1 LPPNISRLKDQAT
14 KFELEKDKIAMDMTI
29 MNRDIFKQEQS
40 NEDQLMYLYMALS
53 KTNPGQQPAKHQPSE
68 YQKNVPLDLVHRGT
82 KGDPFMRDDELKW
95 DSQRYMP
102 FNRDTEYDIMMVNL
116 ANQKRLTNFDRLE
129 DQCCGFKN
137 PTDALSTAMDEF
149 YFNEKFRG
157 KEHSRKID
165 AAFGAERN
173 LLSDIRGLIS
183 DIKTH
188 T

>member
-1 LPPNISRLKDQAT
+1 MQSLKDQAT
-14 KFELEKDKIAMDMTI
+14 KFELEKEKIHMDMAVV
-29 MNRDIFKQEQS
+29 NRDLFNQEQE

-53 KTNPGQQPAKHQPSE
+53 KTNPGQLPQKRFTNE

-82 KGDPFMRDDELKW
+82 KGDLFMRDDELKW

-116 ANQKRLTNFDRLE
+116 ANQKRLKNFDRLE
-129 DQCCGFKN
+129 DECCGFKN
-137 PTDALSTAMDEF
+137 PNDELSKCMDEF

-157 KEHSRKID
+157 KEHSRKVD
-165 AAFGAERN
+165 ACFGAERG

-188 T
+188 V